1 MDLTAEDKSFILHTL
16 AGVAIGLISVSLES
30 MQALTIS
37 LVLLYTLAKGSV
49 KLFSLEGEKAEFKW
63 WAGNGLYPY
72 LVFWIFIW
80 VLAKNI

>member
-1 MDLTAEDKSFILHTL
+1 MNLTVEDKSFIVHTL
-16 AGVAIGLISVSLES
+16 VGVVVGLISVSLES
-30 MQALTIS
+30 MQALTLS
-37 LVLLYTLAKGSV
+37 LLLLYSLAKGSV

-80 VLAKNI
+80 VLAKNV